1 MDVFQKTEHNST
13 FHNIIYYAGK
23 SIKSAL
29 LCLSQC
35 HLSTIL

>member
-13 FHNIIYYAGK
+13 SHNIIYYPGK

-29 LCLSQC
+29 LCLFQC
-35 HLSTIL
+35 RLSPIF